1 MLKRLKVVETPL
13 SNAFRHIEPTW
24 RNYIYYV
31 SRAAVAG
38 DEDMAK
44 VIASYEALP
53 TRERTTIMPE
63 KLCDLAGVDAGDMIA
78 AVSREVWRHK
88 QPESVITASMKHPK
102 VIEATAN
109 FAIGDPMGGRDREL
123 FFRLTGGLPDK
134 KGASIVINNNPQTA
148 INSQPSSGGLNG
160 YKSMDQRVIDLGK
173 LLDDPNELVAVPMS
187 TKDSDL
193 VLDEIDESE
202 D

>member
-1 MLKRLKVVETPL
+1 MLKRLKVAETPL

-31 SRAAVAG
+31 SRAAQAG
-38 DEDMAK
+38 DEDMTK

-53 TRERTTIMPE
+53 TKERNTVMPE

-109 FAIGDPMGGRDREL
+109 FAISDPMAGRDREL

-148 INSQPSSGGLNG
+148 INNQPSSGLNG

-173 LLDDPNELVAVPMS
+173 LLDDPKELAAVPMS
-187 TKDSDL
+187 LKDADL
-193 VLDEIDESE
+193 VLNEDDESE